1 MRNSLVRLTR
11 LPVMGPLI
19 SLILVSVVVGLTTN
33 RFWIPD
39 NLNNLALQ
47 ASIVAIVGIGSTLV
61 ILTGGIDLSPG
72 SAIALLTMIM
82 AQLIKTNGIPIPEAI
97 VIVLVLSALMGAF
110 NGLLASYGRIP
121 SFIVTLATMNI
132 FRGIA
137 FLFNNGSPIFSVSP
151 SLEPLFYG
159 KVFGVALPLF
169 YVLIFYA
176 LAWAFL
182 QYTPTGR
189 RIYAIGGNESAARLS
204 GIDVHQTRFL
214 AFVFAGLMA
223 GIGSVLMTARLN
235 SGSPNYGV
243 GTELQAIGAA
253 VVGGASLAG
262 GYATHRGHDGGS
274 ADHCRCPERSQL
286 ECGANLLAEYH
297 PRSDHRAG
305 GSHRHVAIGSWPS
318 GGTLVRP
325 CLPPGTGFEGGST
338 RGAGCQSHQSTE
350 VAMHPPIAAP
360 DAEEDHVHLGKKAG
374 LSAFA

>member
-11 LPVMGPLI
+11 LPVIGPLI

-33 RFWIPD
+33 RFWISD

-61 ILTGGIDLSPG
+61 IITGGIDLSPG

-82 AQLIKTNGIPIPEAI
+82 AQLIKTNGIPVPEAI
-97 VIVLVLSALMGAF
+97 VIVLFISALMGAF

-151 SLEPLFYG
+151 SLEPWFYG
-159 KVFGVALPLF
+159 KLFGVALPLF
-169 YVLIFYA
+169 YVLFFYA
-176 LAWAFL
+176 LAWVFL

-189 RIYAIGGNESAARLS
+189 RIYAIGGNEPAARLS

-223 GIGSVLMTARLN
+223 GVGSVLMTARLN

-262 GYATHRGHDGGS
+262 GYATIV
-274 ADHCRCPERSQL
+274 ATMV
-286 ECGANLLAEYH
+286 GALIIVVVQNGLNLNAVPTSWQNITLGAIIAMAVLIDMW
-297 PRSDHRAG
+297 RSDLGRAVG
-305 GSHRHVAIGSWPS
+305 HWFGRTFRRGQASKDGAPGPPAAN
-318 GGTLVRP
+318 RP
-325 CLPPGTGFEGGST
+325 
-338 RGAGCQSHQSTE
+338 R
-350 VAMHPPIAAP
+350 
-360 DAEEDHVHLGKKAG
+360 
-374 LSAFA
+374 

>member
-1 MRNSLVRLTR
+1 MRNSLIRLTR
-11 LPVMGPLI
+11 WPVIGPLI

-61 ILTGGIDLSPG
+61 IITGGIDLSPG

-82 AQLIKTNGIPIPEAI
+82 AQLIKTNGIPVPEAI
-97 VIVLVLSALMGAF
+97 VIVLFISALMGAF

-151 SLEPLFYG
+151 SLEPWFYG
-159 KVFGVALPLF
+159 KLFGVALPLF

-176 LAWAFL
+176 VAWAFL

-189 RIYAIGGNESAARLS
+189 RIYAIGGNEPAARLS

-214 AFVFAGLMA
+214 AFVFAGLTA
-223 GIGSVLMTARLN
+223 GIASVLMTARLN

-262 GYATHRGHDGGS
+262 GYANIVATMVGALIIVVVQNGLNLNAVPTSWQNITLGAIIALAVLLDMWRSDLGRAAGHWFGRAFRRGQASKDGG
-274 ADHCRCPERSQL
+274 P
-286 ECGANLLAEYH
+286 GAPAAKRTNR
-297 PRSDHRAG
+297 PR
-305 GSHRHVAIGSWPS
+305 
-318 GGTLVRP
+318 
-325 CLPPGTGFEGGST
+325 
-338 RGAGCQSHQSTE
+338 
-350 VAMHPPIAAP
+350 
-360 DAEEDHVHLGKKAG
+360 
-374 LSAFA
+374 